1 MNEDYYSQPLNMSI
15 KHTDEYTDEYT
26 DECIDDYT
34 KDRSDNIPPEIENS
48 RHIPVHVH
56 QIQDCIQMTSDLCEY
71 RDNIANIPTKIEHV
85 IRDNM
90 DDITDKNIGPG
101 TETNIGPGT
110 ETNIGP
116 GTETNI
122 ESTVNKISELPPKSR
137 SRPPPAPDIK
147 AKQSTNSDKSLKIYY
162 DKILG
167 KGSFAKVFPGIYR
180 DNLIAIK
187 IITIKHLEKTIAMQL
202 ERELQV
208 IRILQSCPHKNIVSY
223 YKIFQSDD
231 KMIICMELCSGGE
244 LTKYIKIGLD
254 LETVKNYFS
263 QILDGYR
270 HLLELNIVHRDIKSA
285 NLLLTQDKKTIKFID
300 FGLSKIFS
308 TDLNQTIC
316 GSPLYMAPEVLDHQD
331 YDSKS
336 DIWSLG
342 VLLYEMVY
350 GHTPF
355 HQCTVIKTLKQTVQ
369 RNQIVY
375 PSKSTKNLYTVPLS
389 LITYMKRL
397 LEPNPKYRINWNEI
411 QDAKWL
417 TDDYI
422 SNPTDNVYAKS
433 PASEITDNT
442 SDYGSIT
449 PSPIITSKSPGII
462 SPLCGPQNHGGIG
475 KMQNELSLS
484 QVEEKH
490 LHLVK
495 MATRSPYY
503 KPSIGYSLDHV
514 SGSIS
519 GPGSALDRQI
529 DMDKLDLNNISKEDI
544 ISTISKE
551 LRDTGPKIK
560 MISIKKHKKQVDS
573 HKSLDPLVEQ
583 SVCIDDLS
591 DIEFNEADIDN
602 IKLTEQISVP
612 VPVSVSVPT
621 TMNISIPNKKKH
633 RQYMDSYKTGE
644 HETHKSIHSSISSPS
659 TLYRSHHKT
668 HNQGIRRESIG
679 LVKPSEL
686 NINDVSFIANDFSTD
701 FDPLLNQQKKMA
713 SNSGL
718 IDIDDVSY
726 MVVTN
731 VPEKTTTYEYISKGT
746 ANIGS
751 YLFSKSAP
759 IASSFMG
766 NLETIAKSAANILN
780 K

>member
-1 MNEDYYSQPLNMSI
+1 MNEDYYSQPLNMS
-15 KHTDEYTDEYT
+15 TNYTDEYT
-26 DECIDDYT
+26 DEHT
-34 KDRSDNIPPEIENS
+34 NNISLEIENS
-48 RHIPVHVH
+48 NHIPVLLH
-56 QIQDCIQMTSDLCEY
+56 QKQDHISMSSDLYECG
-71 RDNIANIPTKIEHV
+71 DNYKDNKYEIANAHTRTIEHESLDNANTNV
-85 IRDNM
+85 TETTETTDIQYDTKSNVELNAELNVELNVELNM
-90 DDITDKNIGPG
+90 D
-101 TETNIGPGT
+101 
-110 ETNIGP
+110 
-116 GTETNI
+116 
-122 ESTVNKISELPPKSR
+122 KISGLPP
-137 SRPPPAPDIK
+137 RPPVPDIK
-147 AKQSTNSDKSLKIYY
+147 AKSLKIYY

-167 KGSFAKVFPGIYR
+167 RGSFAKVFPGIYK

-187 IITIKHLEKTIAMQL
+187 IITIKHLEKAIALQL

-208 IRILQSCPHKNIVSY
+208 IKILQSCPHKNIVSY
-223 YKIFQSDD
+223 YKIFQLDD

-285 NLLLTQDKKTIKFID
+285 NLLLSQDKKTIKFID

-316 GSPLYMAPEVLDHQD
+316 GSPLYMAPEVLDNQD
-331 YDSKS
+331 YNSKS

-375 PSKSTKNLYTVPLS
+375 PEKSTKNLYIVPLS

-397 LEPNPKYRINWNEI
+397 LEPNPKNRINWNEI

-417 TDDYI
+417 TDNYI
-422 SNPTDNVYAKS
+422 SD
-433 PASEITDNT
+433 ID
-442 SDYGSIT
+442 SIT
-449 PSPIITSKSPGII
+449 PSPIITSI
-462 SPLCGPQNHGGIG
+462 SPEIITCSPIYGSHGIG
-475 KMQNELSLS
+475 PSLSNVQNDLSLS

-503 KPSIGYSLDHV
+503 KPSLGYS
-514 SGSIS
+514 
-519 GPGSALDRQI
+519 PGSGQDSGLDKQI

-551 LRDTGPKIK
+551 LRDSSPKIK
-560 MISIKKHKKQVDS
+560 MISIKNHNKKQIE
-573 HKSLDPLVEQ
+573 HH
-583 SVCIDDLS
+583 IDRLS
-591 DIEFNEADIDN
+591 DIEFKESDID
-602 IKLTEQISVP
+602 ILKLTEKISTSVP
-612 VPVSVSVPT
+612 PISRP
-621 TMNISIPNKKKH
+621 MNISIPERH
-633 RQYMDSYKTGE
+633 D
-644 HETHKSIHSSISSPS
+644 THKSIHSSMVSPLPHTS
-659 TLYRSHHKT
+659 YRFHHKT
-668 HNQGIRRESIG
+668 HNKTQNQGIRRESVG
-679 LVKPSEL
+679 LIKPSDL

-746 ANIGS
+746 VNIGS

-766 NLETIAKSAANILN
+766 NLENIAKSAANILT

>member
-1 MNEDYYSQPLNMSI
+1 MNVGYYSQTLNMSI
-15 KHTDEYTDEYT
+15 NDTDNKSD
-26 DECIDDYT
+26 
-34 KDRSDNIPPEIENS
+34 KQSDNTPVEIENS
-48 RHIPVHVH
+48 KHIPVQIA
-56 QIQDCIQMTSDLCEY
+56 QIQDRISMSSVLCEY
-71 RDNIANIPTKIEHV
+71 KDESAIKDTNQIEPI
-85 IRDNM
+85 IRTDRRTRTNT
-90 DDITDKNIGPG
+90 DIGD
-101 TETNIGPGT
+101 
-110 ETNIGP
+110 
-116 GTETNI
+116 I
-122 ESTVNKISELPPKSR
+122 EYNGNKLSALPP
-137 SRPPPAPDIK
+137 RPPSVSDIK
-147 AKQSTNSDKSLKIYY
+147 AKQTINNDSTKKLKIYY

-167 KGSFAKVFPGIYR
+167 KGSFAKVFPGIYK

-187 IITIKHLEKTIAMQL
+187 IITIKHLEKSIALQL

-208 IRILQSCPHKNIVSY
+208 IRILQLYPHKNIVSY

-244 LTKYIKIGLD
+244 LTKYIKNGLD
-254 LETVKNYFS
+254 LETIKNYFS
-263 QILDGYR
+263 QILDGYK

-300 FGLSKIFS
+300 FGLSKVFS

-316 GSPLYMAPEVLDHQD
+316 GSPLYMAPEVLDNQD

-355 HQCTVIKTLKQTVQ
+355 HHCTVIKTLKQTVQ

-375 PSKSTKNLYTVPLS
+375 PSKSIKNLYTVPLS

-397 LEPNPKYRINWNEI
+397 LEPNPKYRIDWNEI
-411 QDAKWL
+411 HDTKWL

-422 SNPTDNVYAKS
+422 STNPDILYSKS
-433 PASEITDNT
+433 PASETPDNI
-442 SDYGSIT
+442 SDIGSIT
-449 PSPIITSKSPGII
+449 PSPNITPRSPKIIG
-462 SPLCGPQNHGGIG
+462 SPLYGPMGQGCTGPSLSNIH
-475 KMQNELSLS
+475 NELSLS

-503 KPSIGYSLDHV
+503 KPSLG
-514 SGSIS
+514 IS
-519 GPGSALDRQI
+519 GPSSTLDKQI
-529 DMDKLDLNNISKEDI
+529 DLDNLDLSISREDI

-551 LRDTGPKIK
+551 LRSGPKIK
-560 MISIKKHKKQVDS
+560 MIYTKKQN
-573 HKSLDPLVEQ
+573 KTLDPLVEQ
-583 SVCIDDLS
+583 SLCIDDISDIS
-591 DIEFNEADIDN
+591 DIEFKLSDID
-602 IKLTEQISVP
+602 ILKLSEAKTNPTQTDIPGPMQID
-612 VPVSVSVPT
+612 
-621 TMNISIPNKKKH
+621 IPGPMQIDIPGPMQIDIPDKKH
-633 RQYMDSYKTGE
+633 HRHYLEAYNPESSDTK
-644 HETHKSIHSSISSPS
+644 KSIHSSMITPS
-659 TLYRSHHKT
+659 TSYKSHNKS
-668 HNQGIRRESIG
+668 HNKGIRRESVG

-701 FDPLLNQQKKMA
+701 LNPLLSQQQKMA
-713 SNSGL
+713 TNSGL

-731 VPEKTTTYEYISKGT
+731 VPEKSTTYEYISKGT

-766 NLETIAKSAANILN
+766 NLENIAKSAANILS